1 MATDIFNE
9 ANPTGGGKDTVEPAA
24 HPAYVAAIAELEV
37 TSINHRLATSEQTP
51 TAPWTSGDAGR
62 LARQVLRRTS
72 GR

>member
-9 ANPTGGGKDTVEPAA
+9 ANPIGGGTDTVEPAV
-24 HPAYVAAIAELEV
+24 HPAANAELKV

-51 TAPWTSGDAGR
+51 SAPWTSGDAGR
-62 LARQVLRRTS
+62 LARHVLRRTS